1 MKAANFVHRSLLAS
15 VALGS
20 ALFASTALAA
30 DPAADGNSD
39 TRSMTVRYADVNLT
53 TVAGATALYQRIE
66 GAARLVCGDSGRSL
80 AEQRAAKICYQNAV
94 AEAVTTVNNPTLT
107 AIHQG
112 REGELTA
119 MVGR

>member
-94 AEAVTTVNNPTLT
+94 AEAVSTVNNPTLT